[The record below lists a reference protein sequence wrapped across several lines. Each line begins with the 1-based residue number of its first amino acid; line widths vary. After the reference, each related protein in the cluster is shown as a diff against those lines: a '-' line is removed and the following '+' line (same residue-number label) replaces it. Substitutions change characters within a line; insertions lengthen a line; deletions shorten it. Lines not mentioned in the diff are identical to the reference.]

1 MWRGDSLEKY
11 SDVGKDWRRE
21 EMGMTED
28 EMVVCHHWFNGHE
41 FEQALGVGDGQ
52 GGLVC
57 CSPWGHKES
66 DMTERLN
73 WLTRL
78 TLNSAGA
85 LQLHFLCSKSGSS
98 VHSWKMFTFI
108 FLTWNW
114 GLHVLYGVA
123 GKTEWAESQ
132 KVFSW
137 CVACSEYSM
146 NADIKYQ
153 LILDTDCIRVGRVAT
168 EEFEID
174 GG

>member
-1 MWRGDSLEKY
+1 MGQEKKR
-11 SDVGKDWRRE
+11 V
-21 EMGMTED
+21 TED
-28 EMVVCHHWFNGHE
+28 EMVGWHHWFNGHE
-41 FEQALGVGDGQ
+41 FEQALGVGDRQ
-52 GGLVC
+52 GGLAC

-85 LQLHFLCSKSGSS
+85 LQLYFLCSKSDSS
-98 VHSWKMFTFI
+98 VHSCRTISKMFTFI

-114 GLHVLYGVA
+114 GLHVLHWVA

-132 KVFSW
+132 KVFSR
-137 CVACSEYSM
+137 CLACSEYSM

-168 EEFEID
+168 EEFEKID